1 MTETKDLMKKSA
13 DLTDYQ
19 PLQGYRSDLLRD
31 GALHP
36 SPPHFDSKHHLIL
49 Q

>member
-19 PLQGYRSDLLRD
+19 PLAGVPEPTYYATDVTSIAAPFR
-31 GALHP
+31 
-36 SPPHFDSKHHLIL
+36 F
-49 Q
+49 